1 MRSSVSI
8 HASVF
13 CFWSVGLITALLC
26 DRILLTTA
34 FIPRH
39 QHHHQHS
46 ISSIHKI
53 TTTGIHSF
61 LGTKQLTKHRLQPTE
76 RTISSVPSALFAAN
90 ANDPKNDDYDY
101 DENDDDETMKEVMR
115 QLELLTMEDEGVAD
129 EEISRSDSDS
139 IDVSPED
146 LASILASAGVDADAA
161 AADRGSKEM
170 AEIALYKDMLEE
182 VEGKKGDEVVL
193 TEMAEAVESGVGFG
207 KPPTP
212 TEEELEPSI
221 DKEDFLNTAVSEAI
235 QNAQVIDT
243 VIDPSSSPPST
254 SSDYMSFDNDE
265 EGNMKLNMGRIAS
278 EISQD
283 EEFRQEI
290 SDLFDVANKKMLA
303 NIEDMRKEQ
312 ALLAA
317 SQGAARTEQYEKS
330 VALENAK
337 LEAAQL
343 QMEKLVIKA
352 NKEKAKMQEAVDD
365 LEAVKQL
372 VDKEAKES
380 GVDFLKSLR
389 DGGQANVYA
398 FVGFALFSSRAF
410 QDVVLSFVWKDPVSH
425 YVPAAVQAGLA
436 VLCGVYVFVL
446 AKPPPVDT
454 DSK

>member
-53 TTTGIHSF
+53 TTTGHSF
-61 LGTKQLTKHRLQPTE
+61 LGTKHRLQPTE
-76 RTISSVPSALFAAN
+76 RTISSFPALFAAN
-90 ANDPKNDDYDY
+90 DPKDDDYDY
-101 DENDDDETMKEVMR
+101 DNDDDDETMKEVMR

-243 VIDPSSSPPST
+243 VLDPSSTSPPSA

-343 QMEKLVIKA
+343 TMEKLVIKA
-352 NKEKAKMQEAVDD
+352 NAEKAKMQEAVDD

-389 DGGQANVYA
+389 DGGQAVQLG

-446 AKPPPVDT
+446 AKPAPPADT